1 MAEPFKN
8 LFTPEVITQLGNTI
22 KQISNNFNLEQF
34 NTDVFN
40 HEWEAL
46 ELKGRMKHVT
56 QKLHK
61 QLPKDY
67 NQAIDIIV
75 GITDII
81 EKENTQMN
89 ITHMVMPNYV
99 ELYGVDHLQKSIA
112 AMEKI
117 TQFVSC
123 EFAVRPYIIKYP
135 KQMMKQML
143 QWSKHPHQ
151 NVRRFASEGCRPR
164 LPWAVALPDLKK
176 DPAPIFPILENLKN
190 DESDFVRKSVANN
203 LNDISKD
210 HPDVV
215 LDMASQWKG
224 TSKNTDWIVKH
235 ACRTLLK
242 QAHPKAMS
250 LFGFN
255 HSDDIKVNDFKINTP
270 KVVFGNHLDFSF
282 SIKNNGSE
290 ATTIRLEYYIY
301 FIKANG
307 SLAKKIFKISEKNY
321 SASSNNIVQRKHAI
335 KPITTRKYYPGLHQ
349 IALVVNGKE
358 LHKHDFELLME

>member
-1 MAEPFKN
+1 M
-8 LFTPEVITQLGNTI
+8 
-22 KQISNNFNLEQF
+22 
-34 NTDVFN
+34 
-40 HEWEAL
+40 
-46 ELKGRMKHVT
+46 
-56 QKLHK
+56 
-61 QLPKDY
+61 
-67 NQAIDIIV
+67 
-75 GITDII
+75 
-81 EKENTQMN
+81 
-89 ITHMVMPNYV
+89 
-99 ELYGVDHLQKSIA
+99 
-112 AMEKI
+112 
-117 TQFVSC
+117 
-123 EFAVRPYIIKYP
+123 
-135 KQMMKQML
+135 
-143 QWSKHPHQ
+143 
-151 NVRRFASEGCRPR
+151 
-164 LPWAVALPDLKK
+164 PWAVALPDLKK